1 MACFASKVVNWA
13 LGEVGYKETPDN
25 VTKYAEY
32 IDTNYP
38 NFYNGKKN
46 GYDWCDVFVDCGFLQ
61 CYGYDDAL
69 RLLCQPEHSTGAGVG
84 FSADFY
90 KSKGQ
95 FHDSPKVGDQI
106 FFYNPATGS
115 RTHTGLVVGVDSGHV
130 YTVEGNTS
138 NAVKKQTYSLGAS
151 NIYGYGRPAYD
162 EEAESDIET
171 YTVKAGDTL
180 NDIAKKYGTTAD
192 YLAEY
197 NDIADK
203 NKIYV
208 GQVILIPAFPE
219 DPEEADNTDKVLAL
233 QTALN
238 VSGSG
243 EWDEETE
250 NAVARNE
257 IQQGDKGIDVRLLQW
272 LLEANGY
279 TLPGYGDDGIAG
291 TETIKA
297 VKTFQAD
304 AGLKSDGIVGVNTWK
319 ALCGVEG

>member
-1 MACFASKVVNWA
+1 MACFASKIVNWA

-32 IDTNYP
+32 IDTTYP

-61 CYGYDDAL
+61 CYGYENAL

-90 KSKGQ
+90 KAKGQ
-95 FHDSPKVGDQI
+95 LHDSPKVGDQI
-106 FFYNPATGS
+106 FFYNPSTGS
-115 RTHTGLVVGVDSGHV
+115 REHTGLVVDVDGSNV
-130 YTVEGNTS
+130 YTVEGNSS
-138 NAVKKQTYSLGAS
+138 NSVARRTYALGDKT
-151 NIYGYGRPAYD
+151 IYGYGRPAYD
-162 EEAESDIET
+162 VEEESGIKT

-180 NDIAKKYGTTAD
+180 NAIAEKYSTTAD

-197 NDIADK
+197 NGIEDK
-203 NKIYV
+203 NKIYA
-208 GQVILIPAFPE
+208 GQILQIPAFPE
-219 DPEEADNTDKVLAL
+219 DPEEASGTDKVLAL

-243 EWDEETE
+243 VWDTETQ
-250 NAVARNE
+250 NAVAKHE
-257 IQQGDKGIDVRLLQW
+257 VLQGSRGIIVRLLQW
-272 LLEANGY
+272 LLTANGY
-279 TLPGYGDDGIAG
+279 DLPQYADDGVAGAETIQAVKAFQKDHGLKADGIAG
-291 TETIKA
+291 IA
-297 VKTFQAD
+297 
-304 AGLKSDGIVGVNTWK
+304 TWK